1 MNAVE
6 RLWRA
11 IRKEDWDAAHAQLH
25 EQAVIR
31 WPHSGDRF
39 DRAIDYITAVRL
51 HGGRTRIDPRGV
63 VADGKQVT
71 IWVVI
76 EEERD
81 TWHLGGFYEL
91 RDGHI
96 AQGVELFTREGD
108 YPPIAGGQGSL

>member
-11 IRKEDWDAAHAQLH
+11 IRRDDWDAALAQLH
-25 EQAVIR
+25 EHAIIR

-39 DRAIDYITAVRL
+39 DRAIDYTTAHRL
-51 HGGRTRIDPRGV
+51 QGGRTRIDIRGI
-63 VADGKQVT
+63 ATEGKQVSA
-71 IWVVI
+71 WVVI
-76 EEERD
+76 EDAEG

-96 AQGVELFTREGD
+96 AQGVEILAREGD
-108 YPPIAGGQGSL
+108 YPPVSG